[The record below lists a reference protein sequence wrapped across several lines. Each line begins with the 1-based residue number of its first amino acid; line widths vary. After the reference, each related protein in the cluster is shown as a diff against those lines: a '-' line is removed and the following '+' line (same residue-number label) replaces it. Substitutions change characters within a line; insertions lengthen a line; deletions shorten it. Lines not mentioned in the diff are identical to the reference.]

1 MENQYK
7 QRLVGAAV
15 LVALAVILIPMV
27 LDGSGYFSDFGG
39 NRGIPPEPDIRDT
52 PLEALAE
59 LVPVPMPGEETL
71 ISEPSTTDPVK
82 PASTTDVPSAWIV
95 QVGSFSSKN
104 NAEALR
110 SKLKKQKLSAFILE
124 VSDTAGLRYKV
135 RVGPETDRTRA
146 EKLRKRLQTELG
158 NPALL
163 LKYP

>member
-15 LVALAVILIPMV
+15 LVALAVILIPMI
-27 LDGSGYFSDFGG
+27 LDGSGYFSDSGSIS
-39 NRGIPPEPDIRDT
+39 GIPPAPEIQDT
-52 PLEALAE
+52 PLEELAE
-59 LVPVPMPGEETL
+59 LVPVPMPGEGLPTP
-71 ISEPSTTDPVK
+71 IPSADSGK
-82 PASTTDVPSAWIV
+82 PASTTNAPTAWVV
-95 QVGSFSSKN
+95 QVGSFSSKT

-124 VSDTAGLRYKV
+124 VSDTAGLQYKV
-135 RVGPETDRTRA
+135 RVGPETDQNRAEALRTR
-146 EKLRKRLQTELG
+146 LQAELG